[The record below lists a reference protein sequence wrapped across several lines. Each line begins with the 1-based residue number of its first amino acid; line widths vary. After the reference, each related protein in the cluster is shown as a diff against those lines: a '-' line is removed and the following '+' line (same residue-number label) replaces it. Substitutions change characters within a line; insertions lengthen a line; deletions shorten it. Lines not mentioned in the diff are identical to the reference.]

1 MSRNACEL
9 LYPMKDLVQLYQN
22 HQDWITFVSKY
33 FNYSP
38 QRPFRRKRTIH
49 YAHDEIV
56 TQTKILKLSLPE
68 KL

>member
-1 MSRNACEL
+1 
-9 LYPMKDLVQLYQN
+9 MKDLVQLYQN
-22 HQDWITFVSKY
+22 HQDWINFVSKY
-33 FNYSP
+33 INYSP
-38 QRPFRRKRTIH
+38 QRLFRRKRTIH